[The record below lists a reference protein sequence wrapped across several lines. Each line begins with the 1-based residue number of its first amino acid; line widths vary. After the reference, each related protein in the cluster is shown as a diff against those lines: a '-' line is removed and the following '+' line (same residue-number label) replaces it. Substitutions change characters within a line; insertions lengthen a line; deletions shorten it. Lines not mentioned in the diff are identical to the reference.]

1 MSSGSYF
8 PPRSRRYGYR
18 NRMVMGSGFLACPR
32 SRHTAASS
40 STASES
46 LVVTHPFHPLAGQR
60 LVVLLERRRP
70 STGLV
75 FVCEGGP
82 AGRVTLPVAW
92 TDRAPAP
99 AAHRLTAAGLVALV
113 ALAGAIDQVGLQ
125 SIDQL

>member
-1 MSSGSYF
+1 GWGS
-8 PPRSRRYGYR
+8 
-18 NRMVMGSGFLACPR
+18 PR

-40 STASES
+40 STPSES

-82 AGRVTLPVAW
+82 GGRVTLPVAW

-99 AAHRLTAAGLVALV
+99 AAHRLTTEVLVALA
-113 ALAGAIDQVGLQ
+113 ALAGAINQVGLQ